1 MFINF
6 RWLWLFTITVS
17 LLQLLRFCPCRMQKA
32 LMSCKKTR
40 RIACVLSRSKMET
53 IAPDS
58 ALASSVNHL
67 STLDLEVYICSPIFL
82 WL

>member
-1 MFINF
+1 
-6 RWLWLFTITVS
+6 
-17 LLQLLRFCPCRMQKA
+17 MQKT

-58 ALASSVNHL
+58 ALASFVNHL
-67 STLDLEVYICSPIFL
+67 STLDLEVYIFSPIFL